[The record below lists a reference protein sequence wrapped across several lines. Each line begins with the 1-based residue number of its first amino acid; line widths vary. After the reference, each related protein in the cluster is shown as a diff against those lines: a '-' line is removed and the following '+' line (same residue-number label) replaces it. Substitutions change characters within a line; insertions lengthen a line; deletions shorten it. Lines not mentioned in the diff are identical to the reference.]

1 MLNKKHKI
9 AKREFIPYI
18 LAKGKTENTSLFVI
32 KYLYNEDGISHF
44 GVIASS
50 KISKKAVIRNKI
62 RRRIYEAIRLFLKE
76 NPGPQKNIDAIFLT
90 KKSVIEAD
98 FKTISTLITNI
109 LHKIL

>member
-9 AKREFIPYI
+9 AKREFIPFI

-32 KYLYNEDGISHF
+32 KYLYNKEEISHF
-44 GVIASS
+44 GVIAST

-76 NPGPQKNIDAIFLT
+76 NPDTKKSIDAIFLT
-90 KKSVIEAD
+90 KKSITEAD
-98 FKTISTLITNI
+98 FKTISILITNI